1 MSEPAP
7 PVRVTMRIPGQ
18 WSGPREL
25 VERLP
30 KNCRLSPESL
40 KMPDGQ
46 RFDFDV
52 RDADDQFAEVFRTS
66 CRRIPTEAER
76 NAIDN
81 YSVNVIISGPGGSLD
96 AARALMRAAS
106 AIIRAGAAG
115 VFIDNCGLA
124 HGGENWLDYTE
135 DASPD
140 AVSFAFVSIVRGEEE
155 VYTMGMHVLG
165 LRDILMKRSD
175 IEVDGYDIVEVIRY
189 LAAGDKPIDDGH
201 IIADLD
207 GPRFQAFAIDGEP
220 RMQGSP
226 MYNPFGRLKLVSVKD
241 IAGTN

>member
-1 MSEPAP
+1 MTEPAP

-18 WSGPREL
+18 WTGPRDL
-25 VERLP
+25 VESLP
-30 KNCRLSPESL
+30 QGCRLTPDSL
-40 KMPDGQ
+40 TLAGGEQ
-46 RFDFDV
+46 FDFDV
-52 RDADDQFAEVFRTS
+52 RDADNQFAEVFRTS
-66 CRRIPTEAER
+66 CRRIPTERER
-76 NAIDN
+76 DAIDN
-81 YSVNVIISGPGGSLD
+81 YTVNAIVSGPGGSLD

-106 AIIRAGAAG
+106 VIIRAGASG
-115 VFIDNCGLA
+115 VFIDNCALA

-140 AVSFAFVSIVRGEEE
+140 AISFAFVSIIRGKEE
-155 VYTMGMHVLG
+155 VYTMGMHILG

-175 IEVDGYDIVEVIRY
+175 MEEDGYDIVEVIRY
-189 LAAGDKPIDDGH
+189 LAAGEKPVDDGH

>member
-1 MSEPAP
+1 
-7 PVRVTMRIPGQ
+7 MRIPGQ
-18 WSGPREL
+18 WPSPREL
-25 VERLP
+25 VEGLP
-30 KNCRLSPESL
+30 KDCRLKPDAL
-40 KMPDGQ
+40 KLPDG
-46 RFDFDV
+46 RVFDFDV
-52 RDADDQFAEVFRTS
+52 RDADDEFANVFRTS
-66 CRRIPTEAER
+66 CRRTPTEDER

-81 YSVNVIISGPGGSLD
+81 YKVNVIVSGPGGSLD

-106 AIIRAGAAG
+106 AIIKAGGAG
-115 VFIDNCGLA
+115 VFIDNAGLS
-124 HGGENWLDYTE
+124 HGGTNWLDYTE

-140 AVSFAFVSIVRGEEE
+140 AVSFAFVSVIRGQEE

-165 LRDILMKRSD
+165 LRDVLMKRSD
-175 IEVDGYDIVEVIRY
+175 MEEDGYDIVEVIRY
-189 LAAGDKPIDDGH
+189 LAAGEKPVDDGH